1 MYEENQIMP
10 IFKTYE
16 GIGHWAKADINL
28 DVVMNI
34 SSVKCN
40 GKTITIHQSLV
51 IWSYV
56 NYASS
61 KV

>member
-1 MYEENQIMP
+1 MACQKMYEENQIMP

-34 SSVKCN
+34 SSVKC
-40 GKTITIHQSLV
+40 SCF
-51 IWSYV
+51 
-56 NYASS
+56 SS
-61 KV
+61 EDF